1 MQLSNTATMARV
13 IFPHTYNI
21 YDTIIIIKNKFIII
35 DKASLGYKQGYYK
48 NKDDFMMIMI
58 YDIQS

>member
-1 MQLSNTATMARV
+1 MV
-13 IFPHTYNI
+13 YVEFFYN
-21 YDTIIIIKNKFIII
+21 
-35 DKASLGYKQGYYK
+35 KASLGYKQGYYK